1 MVRIPKK
8 LRDSSFFLVEAHLSQ
23 SRLKSNRRGER
34 GQIAIEYVLILVVAV
49 TIAVTLTKGLVNRDP
64 QDPGLIIQ
72 SWVNILS
79 TVGKDLA
86 DSPAR

>member
-1 MVRIPKK
+1 MARS
-8 LRDSSFFLVEAHLSQ
+8 LRRHLIFFLPTWAGLFLS
-23 SRLKSNRRGER
+23 RPKSNRHGQC

-49 TIAVTLTKGLVNRDP
+49 TIAVTLSKGLVSRDP
-64 QDPGLIIQ
+64 QDPGLIIK
-72 SWVNILS
+72 SWANILR